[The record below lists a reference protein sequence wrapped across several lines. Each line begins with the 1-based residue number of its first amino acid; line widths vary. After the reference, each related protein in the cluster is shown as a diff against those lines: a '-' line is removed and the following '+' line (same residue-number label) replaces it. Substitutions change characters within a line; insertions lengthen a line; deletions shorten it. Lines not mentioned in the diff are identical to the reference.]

1 MVSTVRSTLVL
12 FAIVALIV
20 SAMRPARA
28 QILITHDTGKLVGI
42 TVGLAAIGAGIG
54 IGVYVA
60 VHHNHTLT
68 GCTSSGAGGLLLQSH
83 GDRQTYAIVGEISA
97 IKPGDR
103 VRVSGKKSKQKGVGP
118 RQFLVEKLD
127 KDFGACQIEH
137 AER

>member
-1 MVSTVRSTLVL
+1 M
-12 FAIVALIV
+12 FALTI
-20 SAMRPARA
+20 SATRPARA
-28 QILITHDTGKLVGI
+28 QVLITHDTTKLVGI

-68 GCTSSGAGGLLLQSH
+68 GCASTGAGGLVLQNY
-83 GDRQTYAIVGEISA
+83 GDQQTYAIVGEVSA
-97 IKPGDR
+97 IKPGER
-103 VRVSGKKSKQKGVGP
+103 VRVSGKKSKLKNEAS

-127 KDFGACQIEH
+127 KDFGACQVEH